1 MRFSPYR
8 LLAVVILTNLLFAE
22 PLLASPYHPPGPVQL
37 VTEFSTQGKTANT
50 QEWRV
55 FPVQGASGNFVLRFR
70 HGTAPADAPPFCELK
85 FVEKNGDTAIE
96 WTAVGGVTRK
106 GQNGL
111 LVMPGFPVPS
121 EVLPVRQAEPEKTY
135 SVESTAEGR
144 VFLQEYTV
152 RWETVEAETAE
163 SEGWLRVAAPESLR
177 MIRLENADEQLV
189 TRQLWAEDGTWW
201 LYEETPFR
209 RSWRISPE

>member
-1 MRFSPYR
+1 MVFSPCR
-8 LLAVVILTNLLFAE
+8 FLAVLLLTNFLFAS
-22 PLLASPYHPPGPVQL
+22 PLFAIPYHPAGPVHF
-37 VTEFSTQGKTANT
+37 VTEFSTQGKTAT
-50 QEWRV
+50 PQEWRV
-55 FPVQGASGNFVLRFR
+55 FPVRGASGEFVLRFR
-70 HGTAPADAPPFCELK
+70 HGTAPADAPPFCEVT
-85 FVEKNGDTAIE
+85 FVEKDGETSIE
-96 WTAVGGVTRK
+96 WTAVGGVKRE

-121 EVLPVRQAEPEKTY
+121 EVLPIRQEEPEKSY
-135 SVESTAEGR
+135 SVESAAEGR

-152 RWETVEAETAE
+152 RWETVEVETAE
-163 SEGWLRVAAPESLR
+163 GEGWLRVSAPDSLR
-177 MIRLENADEQLV
+177 MVRLEDADEQLV

>member
-1 MRFSPYR
+1 MRLAPCRLFAIVLLSNFFFVPSLLATPYR
-8 LLAVVILTNLLFAE
+8 PAGAIHF
-22 PLLASPYHPPGPVQL
+22 
-37 VTEFSTQGKTANT
+37 VTDFSTQGNT
-50 QEWRV
+50 QNAQKWRV
-55 FPVQGASGNFVLRFR
+55 VPAPGVSGEFVLRFL
-70 HGTAPADAPPFCELK
+70 HGNASADAPPFCELK
-85 FVEKNGDTAIE
+85 FRENDGDSVIE
-96 WTAVGGVTRK
+96 WVGVGGVTRK
-106 GQNGL
+106 GENGL

-121 EVLPVRQAEPEKTY
+121 EVLPVGQEEPEKTY

-152 RWETVEAETAE
+152 RWETVETEIAE
-163 SEGWLRVAAPESLR
+163 SEGWLRVAALESLR
-177 MIRLENADEQLV
+177 MIRLEDADGQLV